1 MGLDEQIAPFAALRY
16 VTAKAGKIENL
27 LAPPYDV
34 IYPDMRDAL
43 YLKSPF
49 NVARLELGKP
59 SEFDSETDNR
69 YTRAAA
75 DLDRWIRDG
84 VLARDERPSLYLYSQ
99 TYDAPD
105 GPKTRVGFMARKRLE
120 EFGGSVVPHEN
131 TFAGPKADRLDLTR
145 ACKCNFS
152 PIFGLYY
159 DPSMSA
165 EPIQREVMRS
175 KPDVEAKM
183 DDGQTHR
190 MWVVTDTERI
200 KALLGAV
207 GDKKILIADGHHRY
221 ETALNYLKENSVGGK
236 RPANDMR
243 YVLMYFTNTESEGLS
258 VFATHRV
265 VNHLEALDLGAFF
278 KKLSL
283 GFDVEKLASG
293 SGKRDSA
300 TEKKMLA
307 LMAKSPVP
315 VFGLYSG
322 GGDYG
327 IIRLKKAPSGGP
339 LERLDVAILHD
350 KILAGI
356 LGVKP
361 QTEMADQQIYYG
373 QDVAKCAARVD
384 DGTSE
389 LAFFLNPT
397 PIKQMREISLAGLK
411 MPQKSTYFYPKLI
424 TGLVI
429 NQLY

>member
-1 MGLDEQIAPFAALRY
+1 
-16 VTAKAGKIENL
+16 
-27 LAPPYDV
+27 
-34 IYPDMRDAL
+34 
-43 YLKSPF
+43 
-49 NVARLELGKP
+49 
-59 SEFDSETDNR
+59 
-69 YTRAAA
+69 
-75 DLDRWIRDG
+75 
-84 VLARDERPSLYLYSQ
+84 
-99 TYDAPD
+99 
-105 GPKTRVGFMARKRLE
+105 
-120 EFGGSVVPHEN
+120 
-131 TFAGPKADRLDLTR
+131 
-145 ACKCNFS
+145 
-152 PIFGLYY
+152 
-159 DPSMSA
+159 
-165 EPIQREVMRS
+165 VMRS
-175 KPDVEAKM
+175 KPDVEAKT

-190 MWVVTDTERI
+190 MWVVTDKARI
-200 KALLGAV
+200 KAMVGAV
-207 GDKKILIADGHHRY
+207 ADKKVLIADGHHRY

-236 RPANDMR
+236 RPTNDMR

-258 VFATHRV
+258 VYATHRV

-293 SGKRDSA
+293 SGKRDDA
-300 TEKKMLA
+300 AEKKMLA

-322 GGDYG
+322 GGDYS
-327 IIRLKKAPSGGP
+327 IIRLKKASSGGP
-339 LERLDVAILHD
+339 LEMLDVAVLHD

-373 QDVAKCAARVD
+373 QDVAKCAERVD
-384 DGTSE
+384 NGTSE

-429 NQLY
+429 NPLY

>member
-1 MGLDEQIAPFAALRY
+1 MDLHDQIAPFAGLRY
-16 VTAKAGKIENL
+16 VAAKAGKIEDL

-49 NVARLELGKP
+49 NVTRLILGKT
-59 SEFDSETDNR
+59 SESDSATDNR

-75 DLDRWIRDG
+75 YLDRWTRDG
-84 VLARDERPSLYLYSQ
+84 VLARDEWPAVYLYSQ
-99 TYDAPD
+99 TYDSPE

-131 TFAGPKADRLDLTR
+131 TFAGPKADRLELTR

-152 PIFGLYY
+152 PIFGLYT

-165 EPIQREVMRS
+165 EQIQREVMRS

-190 MWVVTDTERI
+190 MWVVTDTARI
-200 KALLGAV
+200 KAFAGAV

-236 RPANDMR
+236 RPTNEMR

-265 VNHLEALDLGAFF
+265 VNHLEAFDPGAFS

-283 GFDVEKLASG
+283 GFDVEKISSG
-293 SGKRDSA
+293 SGKRDEA
-300 TEKKMLA
+300 AEKKMLA

-315 VFGLYSG
+315 AFGLYSG

-327 IIRLKKAPSGGP
+327 IIRLKKASSGGL
-339 LERLDVAILHD
+339 LEGLDVAILHE
-350 KILAGI
+350 KILAGM
-356 LGVKP
+356 LGVRP
-361 QTEMADQQIYYG
+361 QTDMAHQQIYYG

-384 DGTSE
+384 DGTSK

-429 NQLY
+429 NPLY